1 MISLG
6 KGQRRIHERRRVIK
20 ATCWAVICDVPGSKQ
35 WGHSGIDD
43 CGVCIFN
50 TWKDRH
56 EERRLV
62 QLSFFFKEPAVS
74 NLSASNSGAK
84 WPSGDVGAKC
94 AMRVCWCDIKM
105 TSVVGIA
112 NIVQC
117 RLKLI
122 DTNDTKLSYKFD
134 PTFNNTKGAGHNI
147 W

>member
-1 MISLG
+1 
-6 KGQRRIHERRRVIK
+6 
-20 ATCWAVICDVPGSKQ
+20 
-35 WGHSGIDD
+35 
-43 CGVCIFN
+43 
-50 TWKDRH
+50 
-56 EERRLV
+56 
-62 QLSFFFKEPAVS
+62 
-74 NLSASNSGAK
+74 
-84 WPSGDVGAKC
+84 
-94 AMRVCWCDIKM
+94 M